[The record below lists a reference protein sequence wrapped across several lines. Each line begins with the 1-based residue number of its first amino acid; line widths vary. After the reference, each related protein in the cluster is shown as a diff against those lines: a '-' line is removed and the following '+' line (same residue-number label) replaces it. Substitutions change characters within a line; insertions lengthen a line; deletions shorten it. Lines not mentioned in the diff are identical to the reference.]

1 MEMTR
6 RAWVAAGAGAIAA
19 AKKSGGLRIG
29 ATDWNLK
36 MRGQLEAIA
45 FGKSLGFEGVEV
57 SLSRVPDA
65 EPLLLDER
73 ELQDR
78 YLLAAANHKMR
89 IAGTCL
95 LHLNQ
100 ICLVSEKLAQKWLA
114 SGIGITARL
123 KARVILIPFF
133 TKCELKTPEQADT
146 LVGILKEHAPAAEK
160 AGVMLGLENYLSAE
174 DNVRIMDRVGSKAV
188 RVYYD
193 VKNAT
198 DAGFDPVKELRWLG
212 SARICQIHLKDKGYL
227 GEGVVNFPAVI
238 KAIEDIGYQGFA
250 NLETNWP
257 SGSVADDMRKNLS
270 YIRGLMR

>member
-19 AKKSGGLRIG
+19 AKKSGGLHIG

-270 YIRGLMR
+270 YVRGLMR

>member
-29 ATDWNLK
+29 VTDWNLK
-36 MRGQLEAIA
+36 MRGQLEAID

-78 YLLAAANHKMR
+78 YLAAAANHKMR

>member
-29 ATDWNLK
+29 VTDWNLK
-36 MRGQLEAIA
+36 MRGQLEAID

-78 YLLAAANHKMR
+78 YLAAAANHKMR

-174 DNVRIMDRVGSKAV
+174 DNMRIMDRVGSKAV